1 MKKSAR
7 AARRRSRAAS
17 LLLFVWRRHRVLFV
31 GAVLAFSVTAS
42 AVFADRIAAY
52 SPYDVDIANKLR
64 PPSTTH
70 WLGTDE
76 YGRDVLSRTI
86 YAARISIKVA
96 SVAVAVGLIGGT
108 VIGSVAAYSGGLVDL
123 VLMRLMEL
131 LFSFPAILLAIV
143 LMAVLGTNILNAMT
157 AIGIIFIP
165 GFSRLARAAT
175 QGAMRQQYVEAAYAI
190 GTSDLRILVREV
202 LPNTVTPLIVEAMQA
217 FAYAVILEASLSFL
231 GLGAQPP
238 EPSWGNML
246 SSGRGFM
253 DQAPWL
259 GVVPGL
265 TMFIGVLG
273 FNLLGDGLRDLLDPR
288 MRLRIA
294 GATMAPSSSPVP
306 RSTAGEGP
314 AFQEAES
321 AESAAR

>member
-1 MKKSAR
+1 MSAGP
-7 AARRRSRAAS
+7 ARRWSRAAW
-17 LLLFVWRRHRVLFV
+17 LLVFAWRRHRVLVV
-31 GAVLAFSVTAS
+31 GAALVTVVSGS
-42 AVFADRIAAY
+42 AVFANRIAPY
-52 SPYDVDIANKLR
+52 SPYDVEVANKLR
-64 PPSTTH
+64 PPSLAH
-70 WLGTDE
+70 WFGTDE

-86 YAARISIKVA
+86 YAARISINVA
-96 SVAVAVGLIGGT
+96 AVAVSVGLVGGT
-108 VIGSVAAYSGGLVDL
+108 MIGSVAGYFGGLLDML
-123 VLMRLMEL
+123 LMRLMEL

-175 QGAMRQQYVEAAYAI
+175 QGVLRQQYVEAAYAM
-190 GTSDLRILVREV
+190 GMSDLRILAREV
-202 LPNTVTPLIVEAMQA
+202 LPNIVTPLIVEAMQA
-217 FAYAVILEASLSFL
+217 FAYAVILESSLSFL

-265 TMFIGVLG
+265 AMFLGVLG
-273 FNLLGDGLRDLLDPR
+273 FNLLGDGLRDFLDPR
-288 MRLRIA
+288 MRQRLAAPAMR
-294 GATMAPSSSPVP
+294 GATSIASQPP
-306 RSTAGEGP
+306 RTGREGFHDTESVEIP
-314 AFQEAES
+314 A
-321 AESAAR
+321 R